1 MSKQTVTGGVSVWTV
16 LLIVF
21 IVLKLCNLI
30 DWSWGWVLSPLWIPV
45 SLVVVLVIIVLFIY
59 FTKSR

>member
-1 MSKQTVTGGVSVWTV
+1 MSKETVTGGVSAWTV

-30 DWSWGWVLSPLWIPV
+30 DWSWGWVLSPLWIPL
-45 SLVVVLVIIVLFIY
+45 SIVVLVVIIVLFIY
-59 FTKSR
+59 FTKS